1 MESSTEERQEEEVDI
16 EEVDE
21 VCQSASSEFRELGQ
35 KEEEE
40 DDIEVNE
47 DEEEDEN

>member
-16 EEVDE
+16 EEMDDM
-21 VCQSASSEFRELGQ
+21 CQSASSEVRELGQ
-35 KEEEE
+35 KEEEV
-40 DDIEVNE
+40 DIEDNE

>member
-21 VCQSASSEFRELGQ
+21 VCHSASSEVRELGQ
-35 KEEEE
+35 EEEE
-40 DDIEVNE
+40 DDVDINE
-47 DEEEDEN
+47 DEEEEEN